1 MALHFE
7 TQELL
12 QGMSHYIVDFSL
24 PHVNIFFDVSIFG
37 AISIHNTAMQQQ
49 SCHILQVI
57 EFPTLVLLRCFEGG
71 TVKKPS

>member
-37 AISIHNTAMQQQ
+37 AISIHNTAM
-49 SCHILQVI
+49 HAA
-57 EFPTLVLLRCFEGG
+57 
-71 TVKKPS
+71 TVVSHFASY